1 VFNHIEC
8 TTFGITRQQ
17 VGTAVDNLIPN
28 VIIDSLGGL
37 KYSVLQLLP
46 VLLYDLKIN
55 QTLMGKKVNIEVYCE
70 IEDGEKSVF
79 GVTSEHRP
87 DFPKPFDKP
96 LQNWV
101 RTNFDDLE
109 VGAELLEAGEMIYNP
124 NGEIIEFQ
132 KKDT

>member
-1 VFNHIEC
+1 MFNHIEC

-87 DFPKPFDKP
+87 DFPKPFDKS

-101 RTNFDDLE
+101 RRIL
-109 VGAELLEAGEMIYNP
+109 MIWKLVP
-124 NGEIIEFQ
+124 NYSKQ
-132 KKDT
+132 VK

>member
-1 VFNHIEC
+1 
-8 TTFGITRQQ
+8 
-17 VGTAVDNLIPN
+17 
-28 VIIDSLGGL
+28 
-37 KYSVLQLLP
+37 
-46 VLLYDLKIN
+46 
-55 QTLMGKKVNIEVYCE
+55 MGKKVNIEVYCE